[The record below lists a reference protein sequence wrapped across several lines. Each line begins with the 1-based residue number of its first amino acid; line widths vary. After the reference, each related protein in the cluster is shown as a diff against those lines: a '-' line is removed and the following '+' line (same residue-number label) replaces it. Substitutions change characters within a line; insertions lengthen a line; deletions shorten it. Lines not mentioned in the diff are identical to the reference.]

1 MQEREEKDLLARI
14 ASGGSSAWEAF
25 LASRAD
31 VIFRVIRLFAD
42 KYDDRMDLFL
52 FVCARLREGE
62 MRRLRA
68 FRYRPEAPCRFST
81 YLSVV
86 VKNIALDFIRS
97 REGRFR
103 PFRAVES
110 MDETDR
116 LLFEYHLKDG
126 RPLTEVRETLSGRH
140 GITLTHAEI
149 EERAGKV
156 QSSLSASQRWRL
168 LSRLFERRRE
178 LSVDPVAE
186 AAFDLDHAV
195 PLAGLGGDP
204 ESPIRSRDADRVF
217 GEVMAAMAPR
227 QRLALVLRYRD
238 GLGPHDMAEVLSVSR
253 SEAEKLAREG
263 LERLR
268 DGLRRRGLARPDLEA
283 SALSSIWPA

>member
-1 MQEREEKDLLARI
+1 MQEREDRDLLASL
-14 ASGGSSAWEAF
+14 AAGGPSAWEGF

-42 KYDDRMDLFL
+42 SYDDRMDLFL
-52 FVCARLREGE
+52 FVCARLKEGE

-103 PFRAVES
+103 PFREVEA
-110 MDETDR
+110 MDATDR
-116 LLFEYHLKDG
+116 LLFEYHLRDG
-126 RPLTEVRETLSGRH
+126 RPLTEVTEILSGRH
-140 GITLTHAEI
+140 GISLTSAEI
-149 EERAGKV
+149 EDRAGKV
-156 QSSLSASQRWRL
+156 RSRLSPSQRWRL

-178 LSVDPVAE
+178 FSVDPVAE
-186 AAFDLDHAV
+186 SAIDPDHAI
-195 PLAGLGGDP
+195 PLAGLDGSP
-204 ESPIRSRDADRVF
+204 ERPLRSQEADRMF
-217 GEVMAAMAPR
+217 GEVMASMSPR

-238 GLGPHDMAEVLSVSR
+238 GLGPHDMAEVLCVSR
-253 SEAEKLAREG
+253 GEAEKLAREG
-263 LERLR
+263 LDRLR
-268 DGLRRRGLARPDLEA
+268 EGLRCRGVLRPDLEA
-283 SALSSIWPA
+283 SALSPIWPG